1 MCACWQSFFP
11 RRHRSGRVGFDR
23 GANLHY
29 DGSNDATRL
38 SARAAMV
45 DHPTGN
51 PLTRQARHMAV
62 VAHGEQSYGPHPYE
76 RHLMQ
81 VVRNVWRFWE
91 GDEALLTT
99 LECAAWLH
107 DTLEDTSV
115 TLASVRQRF
124 GDAVADIVELVTD
137 APGEEREQRHRRTYP
152 LMRTNALAVF
162 IKVCDRIANVEASL
176 DTRPASMAKYERE
189 YPYFRATLR
198 QPGEYDRA
206 WRYLDFLFAD
216 APALPIGE

>member
-1 MCACWQSFFP
+1 
-11 RRHRSGRVGFDR
+11 
-23 GANLHY
+23 
-29 DGSNDATRL
+29 
-38 SARAAMV
+38 MV
-45 DHPTGN
+45 EHPTGHS
-51 PLTRQARHMAV
+51 LARHARRMAV
-62 VAHGEQSYGPHPYE
+62 AAHGEQSYGPHPYE

-91 GDEALLTT
+91 GDEALLGT

-115 TLASVRQRF
+115 TPAAVRQRF
-124 GDAVADIVELVTD
+124 GDAIADIVELVTD

-162 IKVCDRIANVEASL
+162 IKLCDRIANVEASL
-176 DTRPASMAKYERE
+176 DTKPESMAKYERE

-198 QPGEYDRA
+198 RPGEYERV

-216 APALPIGE
+216 APSLPTGEWPVAGG